1 MGYDASDHF
10 DEKPTWMMPGVLIRI
25 YFQLLW
31 AFRGPTVISHAS
43 LALL

>member
-1 MGYDASDHF
+1 MGYGTSDHS

-31 AFRGPTVISHAS
+31 AFRGPTVISRAL